1 MPPSGKV
8 WLELKYGGKM
18 TNDTV
23 TIKGLEQGRAKFAYD
38 CARAGSNIE
47 KKKEYKSYVKK
58 IPMLIKTNGLGATFA
73 FVKSKSKVDT
83 NKTGYAYK
91 VIYDHTAQWLR
102 EDKKNLLGLKQ
113 NDDLVEKLIS
123 LKSPEYRTATIEIL
137 AFFKW
142 LSRFA
147 DGMIEGDPENEP

>member
-1 MPPSGKV
+1 MTDDTGK
-8 WLELKYGGKM
+8 
-18 TNDTV
+18 
-23 TIKGLEQGRAKFAYD
+23 IKGLEQGRAKFAYD
-38 CARAGSNIE
+38 CAIAGSNIE

-73 FVKSKSKVDT
+73 FIKSKSKADT
-83 NKTGYAYK
+83 GKAGYAYK
-91 VIYDHTAQWLR
+91 LIYDHTAQWLR

-113 NDDLVEKLIS
+113 NDDLVEKIIS
-123 LKSPEYRTATIEIL
+123 LNSPEYRTVTNEVL

-147 DGMIEGDPENEP
+147 DGMIEGDAENEE